1 MGENETIRRSDA
13 LAIVSEQLAEATDAK
28 KCHACGC
35 FHAAVAAFEHT
46 GAGQGELAPVL
57 ARARE
62 TFAPRKYD
70 CLGCE
75 VCFPAIAENA
85 FADAF
90 PGEARAPLC
99 PADAFAERPGWP
111 PLPGDYVVVR
121 HGA

>member
-1 MGENETIRRSDA
+1 MGENVTTQRPET
-13 LAIVSEQLAEATDAK
+13 LAIVSDQLAEATAAK

-35 FHAAVAAFEHT
+35 FQAAVAAFEQT
-46 GAGQGELAPVL
+46 EAGRRELAPAL

-62 TFAPRKYD
+62 SFAPRKYD

-75 VCFPAIAENA
+75 ICFPAVAENA

-99 PADAFAERPGWP
+99 PTDAPAER
-111 PLPGDYVVVR
+111 
-121 HGA
+121 